1 MFTLPQILLLG
12 DVIVEKTAFSL
23 KKPDIVRNHT
33 GNMRISGHVRGYISG
48 MVDAD
53 LQGTVHGTINAM
65 VESGNIEE
73 EKMITEH
80 TENTE
85 QNKEEV

>member
-1 MFTLPQILLLG
+1 M
-12 DVIVEKTAFSL
+12 
-23 KKPDIVRNHT
+23 
-33 GNMRISGHVRGYISG
+33 RGYISG

-65 VESGNIEE
+65 VEAGNIEE